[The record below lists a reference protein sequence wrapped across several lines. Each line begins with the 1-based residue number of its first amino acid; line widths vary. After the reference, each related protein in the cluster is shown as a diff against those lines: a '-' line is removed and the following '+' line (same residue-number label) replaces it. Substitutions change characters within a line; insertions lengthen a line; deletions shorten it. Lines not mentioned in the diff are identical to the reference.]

1 MILADHNL
9 TNIQTYRRRPHFNI
23 GIVIFGIILI
33 YLIITVFT
41 YFTSKHISV
50 YEVREGSILRDTAYT
65 GLIIRNEQI
74 IASEADGYVN
84 YFSPEGSK
92 VGARTDVYT
101 LSNEKL
107 NFRETGSDGQAV
119 LSADEQAALL
129 LKIQSFSE
137 NSDDAQFRD
146 VYTLKDNIN
155 NVLESKSSQSRQAQL
170 KEMLAQNQTRLNV
183 YKAASDGIILYSL
196 DGFETVAAEDVTE
209 AMLSKENYKVE
220 TMANNASVKTGA
232 PLYKLI
238 TSDTWTLVISLS
250 ADAAKEMEDLK
261 RVKVKFSKDNQTERA
276 DFEIRRASGAT
287 LGFLT
292 FHSSMIR
299 YMKERYLDIE
309 LILEDESGL
318 KIPKSSVIDKK
329 FYTVPRDYLTQGGNS
344 KDTGVLVD
352 TGKDTAEF
360 KKVDVYY
367 WDQENDTMYLD
378 PQVFDENTALVRPE
392 STETY
397 PLKATKALKGVYN
410 INKGYAVFK
419 QIEILCES
427 DEYYIVKAGN
437 DYSLTNYDHI
447 ALDGGTVTENSV
459 VF

>member
-1 MILADHNL
+1 MADHNL

-41 YFTSKHISV
+41 YFTSKHVSV

-196 DGFETVAAEDVTE
+196 DGFENVTAEEVTE

-220 TMANNASVKTGA
+220 TC
-232 PLYKLI
+232 LY
-238 TSDTWTLVISLS
+238 LVI
-250 ADAAKEMEDLK
+250 
-261 RVKVKFSKDNQTERA
+261 
-276 DFEIRRASGAT
+276 
-287 LGFLT
+287 FL
-292 FHSSMIR
+292 
-299 YMKERYLDIE
+299 
-309 LILEDESGL
+309 
-318 KIPKSSVIDKK
+318 
-329 FYTVPRDYLTQGGNS
+329 
-344 KDTGVLVD
+344 
-352 TGKDTAEF
+352 
-360 KKVDVYY
+360 
-367 WDQENDTMYLD
+367 
-378 PQVFDENTALVRPE
+378 
-392 STETY
+392 
-397 PLKATKALKGVYN
+397 
-410 INKGYAVFK
+410 
-419 QIEILCES
+419 
-427 DEYYIVKAGN
+427 
-437 DYSLTNYDHI
+437 
-447 ALDGGTVTENSV
+447 
-459 VF
+459 

>member
-1 MILADHNL
+1 MTDNNLA
-9 TNIQTYRRRPHFNI
+9 NIQTYRRKPNFNI

-33 YLIITVFT
+33 YLIVTIFT
-41 YFTSKHISV
+41 YLTSKHISV
-50 YEVREGSILRDTAYT
+50 YEVREGSILKDTAYT
-65 GLIIRNEQI
+65 GLIIRNEQVI
-74 IASEADGYVN
+74 VSEAEGYVN

-101 LSNEKL
+101 LSNEQL
-107 NFRETGSDGQAV
+107 NFRETGSDGQAA

-129 LKIQSFSE
+129 LKIQSFGE

-146 VYTLKDNIN
+146 IYTLKDNIN

-170 KEMLAQNQTRLNV
+170 KEMLTQNQTRLDV

-196 DGFETVAAEDVTE
+196 DGFEDVTAEDVTE
-209 AMLSKENYKVE
+209 TMLSKDNYKIE
-220 TMANNASVKTGA
+220 TMANNALVKTGE

-238 TSDTWTLVISLS
+238 TSDTWTLVISLGE
-250 ADAAKEMEDLK
+250 DAAKEMNDIK

-276 DFEIRRASGAT
+276 DFEIRRVSDTT

-318 KIPKSSVIDKK
+318 KIPKSSVIDKN

-360 KKVDVYY
+360 KKADVYY
-367 WDQENDTMYLD
+367 WDQENDIMYLD
-378 PQVFDENTALVRPE
+378 PQDFDDNTVLVRPE

-397 PLKATKALKGVYN
+397 SLKATKALKGVYN

>member
-1 MILADHNL
+1 MADTNL
-9 TNIQTYRRRPHFNI
+9 TNIQTYRKKMHFNI
-23 GIVIFGIILI
+23 GNAIFGIILI
-33 YLIITVFT
+33 YLIVTIFT
-41 YFTSKHISV
+41 YLTSKHISV

-65 GLIIRNEQI
+65 GLIIRDETVV
-74 IASEADGYVN
+74 ASEADGFIN

-101 LSNEKL
+101 LSKQKL
-107 NFRETGSDGQAV
+107 SFRETGSKEQEA

-155 NVLESKSSQSRQAQL
+155 NVLESKSNQSRQAQL
-170 KEMLAQNQTRLNV
+170 EEMLTQNRNNGVNV
-183 YKAASDGIILYSL
+183 YKAASDGIVMYSL
-196 DGFETVAAEDVTE
+196 DGFETVKVSDVSE
-209 AMLSKENYKVE
+209 NMLSKENYKIE
-220 TMANNASVKTGA
+220 TMANNVSVKPGT
-232 PLYKLI
+232 PIYKLI

-250 ADAAKEMEDLK
+250 EDAAKEMADMK

-276 DFEIRRASGAT
+276 DLEVVHSRNSR
-287 LGFLT
+287 LGLLT

-299 YMKERYLDIE
+299 YAKERYLDVE
-309 LILEDESGL
+309 LILKDESGL
-318 KIPKSSVIDKK
+318 KIPKSSVINKK
-329 FYTVPRDYLTQGGNS
+329 FYTVPKDYLTQNGNS
-344 KDTGVLVD
+344 RETGVLVD
-352 TGKDTAEF
+352 TGTDTAEF

-367 WDQENDTMYLD
+367 WNQENDTVYLD
-378 PQVFDENTALVRPE
+378 PQVFEEGAALVRPE
-392 STETY
+392 SSETY
-397 PLKATKALKGVYN
+397 SLRATKELKGVYN

-437 DYSLTNYDHI
+437 NYSLTNYDHI
-447 ALDGGTVTENSV
+447 ALDGETVTENSV

>member
-1 MILADHNL
+1 MILADKKL
-9 TNIQTYRRRPHFNI
+9 TNIQTYRKKPHFNI

-33 YLIITVFT
+33 YLIVTIFT
-41 YFTSKHISV
+41 YLTSKHVSV

-65 GLIIRNEQI
+65 GLVVRQEEV
-74 IASEADGYVN
+74 IASEAEGYVN

-101 LSNEKL
+101 LSREKL
-107 NFRETGSDGQAV
+107 SFRELGPDGQAA

-137 NSDDAQFRD
+137 NFDESQFRD
-146 VYTLKDNIN
+146 VYTLKDNIR

-170 KEMLAQNQTRLNV
+170 GEMLTQNRNGLNV
-183 YKAASDGIILYSL
+183 YKAAADGIIMYSL
-196 DGFETVAAEDVTE
+196 DGFETVALSDITED
-209 AMLSKENYKVE
+209 MLSKENYKIE
-220 TMANNASVKTGA
+220 TMANNTSVRQGA

-250 ADAAKEMEDLK
+250 KDTAKELSEKK

-276 DFEIRRASGAT
+276 DFEIRPVSGT
-287 LGFLT
+287 NLGFLT

-299 YMKERYLDIE
+299 YAKERYLDIE

-318 KIPKSSVIDKK
+318 KIPKSSVVDKK
-329 FYTVPRDYLTQGGNS
+329 FYTVPKDYLTQGGNS
-344 KDTGVLVD
+344 KDTGVLID

-360 KKVDVYY
+360 KKIDVYY
-367 WDQENDTMYLD
+367 WNQENDMVYLD
-378 PQVFDENTALVRPE
+378 PQVFEEECVLIRPE
-392 STETY
+392 SSETY
-397 PLKATKALKGVYN
+397 PLKAAKSLKGVYN

-447 ALDGGTVTENSV
+447 ALDGDTVTENSV

>member
-1 MILADHNL
+1 MADKKL
-9 TNIQTYRRRPHFNI
+9 TNIQTYRKKPHFNI

-33 YLIITVFT
+33 YLIVTIFT
-41 YFTSKHISV
+41 YLTSKHVSV

-65 GLIIRNEQI
+65 GLVVRQEEV
-74 IASEADGYVN
+74 IASEAEGYVN

-101 LSNEKL
+101 LSREKL
-107 NFRETGSDGQAV
+107 SFRELGPDGQAA

-137 NSDDAQFRD
+137 NFDESQFRD
-146 VYTLKDNIN
+146 VYTLKDNIR

-170 KEMLAQNQTRLNV
+170 GEMLTQNRNGLNV
-183 YKAASDGIILYSL
+183 YKAAADGIIMYSL
-196 DGFETVAAEDVTE
+196 DGFETVALSDITED
-209 AMLSKENYKVE
+209 MLSKENYKIE
-220 TMANNASVKTGA
+220 TMANNTSVRQGA

-250 ADAAKEMEDLK
+250 KDTAKELSEKK

-276 DFEIRRASGAT
+276 DFEIRPVSGT
-287 LGFLT
+287 NLGFLT

-299 YMKERYLDIE
+299 YAKERYLDIE

-318 KIPKSSVIDKK
+318 KIPKSSVVDKK
-329 FYTVPRDYLTQGGNS
+329 FYTVPKDYLTQGGNS
-344 KDTGVLVD
+344 KDTGVLID

-360 KKVDVYY
+360 KKIDVYY
-367 WDQENDTMYLD
+367 WNQENDMVYLD
-378 PQVFDENTALVRPE
+378 PQVFEEECVLIRPE
-392 STETY
+392 SSETD
-397 PLKATKALKGVYN
+397 PLKAAKSLKGVYN

-447 ALDGGTVTENSV
+447 ALDGDTVTENSV

>member
-1 MILADHNL
+1 MADNNL
-9 TNIQTYRRRPHFNI
+9 TNIQTYRKKPHFNI
-23 GIVIFGIILI
+23 GNAIFGIILI
-33 YLIITVFT
+33 YLIVTIFT
-41 YFTSKHISV
+41 YLTSKHISV

-65 GLIIRNEQI
+65 GLIIRDETVV
-74 IASEADGYVN
+74 ASEADGYIN

-101 LSNEKL
+101 LSGQKL
-107 NFRETGSDGQAV
+107 NFRETGSTEQEA

-129 LKIQSFSE
+129 LKIQSFSD

-155 NVLESKSSQSRQAQL
+155 NVLESKSSQSRQSQL
-170 KEMLAQNQTRLNV
+170 EEMLTQNQNNGLNV
-183 YKAASDGIILYSL
+183 YKAASDGIIMYSF
-196 DGFETVAAEDVTE
+196 DGFETVTVSDVSE
-209 AMLSKENYKVE
+209 NMLSKENYKIE
-220 TMANNASVKTGA
+220 TMANNVSVKPGM
-232 PLYKLI
+232 PIYKLI

-250 ADAAKEMEDLK
+250 EDAAKEMADMK

-276 DFEIRRASGAT
+276 EVEVVRTRDSR
-287 LGFLT
+287 LGLLT

-299 YMKERYLDIE
+299 YAKERYLDVE

-318 KIPKSSVIDKK
+318 KIPKSSVINKK
-329 FYTVPRDYLTQGGNS
+329 FYTVPKDYLTQGGNS
-344 KDTGVLVD
+344 RDTGVLVD
-352 TGKDTAEF
+352 TGTDTAEF

-367 WDQENDTMYLD
+367 WNQENDTVYLD
-378 PQVFDENTALVRPE
+378 PQVFEEGASLVRPE
-392 STETY
+392 SSETY
-397 PLKATKALKGVYN
+397 SLKATKELKGVYN

-437 DYSLTNYDHI
+437 NYSLTNYDHI
-447 ALDGGTVTENSV
+447 ALDGETVTENSV

>member
-1 MILADHNL
+1 MADKKL
-9 TNIQTYRRRPHFNI
+9 TNIQTYRKKPHFNI

-33 YLIITVFT
+33 YLIVTIFT
-41 YFTSKHISV
+41 YLTSKHVSV

-65 GLIIRNEQI
+65 GLVVRQEQV
-74 IASEADGYVN
+74 IASEAEGYVN

-101 LSNEKL
+101 LSREKL
-107 NFRETGSDGQAV
+107 SFRELGPDGQAA

-137 NSDDAQFRD
+137 NFDESQFRD
-146 VYTLKDNIN
+146 VYTLKDNIR

-170 KEMLAQNQTRLNV
+170 GEMLTQNRNGLNV
-183 YKAASDGIILYSL
+183 YKAAADGIIMYSL
-196 DGFETVAAEDVTE
+196 DGFETVALSDITED
-209 AMLSKENYKVE
+209 MLSKENYKIE
-220 TMANNASVKTGA
+220 TMANNTSVRQGA

-250 ADAAKEMEDLK
+250 KDTAKELSEKK

-276 DFEIRRASGAT
+276 DFEIRPVSGT
-287 LGFLT
+287 NLGFLT

-299 YMKERYLDIE
+299 YAKERYLDIE

-318 KIPKSSVIDKK
+318 KIPKSSVVDKK
-329 FYTVPRDYLTQGGNS
+329 FYTVPKDYLTQGGNS
-344 KDTGVLVD
+344 KDTGVLID

-360 KKVDVYY
+360 KKIDVYY
-367 WDQENDTMYLD
+367 WNQENDMVYLD
-378 PQVFDENTALVRPE
+378 PQVFEEECVLIRPE
-392 STETY
+392 SSETY
-397 PLKATKALKGVYN
+397 PLKAAKSLKGVYN

-447 ALDGGTVTENSV
+447 ALDGDTVTENSV

>member
-1 MILADHNL
+1 MADKKL
-9 TNIQTYRRRPHFNI
+9 TNIQTYRKKPHFNI

-33 YLIITVFT
+33 YLIVTIFT
-41 YFTSKHISV
+41 YLTSKHVSV

-65 GLIIRNEQI
+65 GLVVRQEEV
-74 IASEADGYVN
+74 IASEAEGYVN

-101 LSNEKL
+101 LSREKL
-107 NFRETGSDGQAV
+107 SFRELGPDGQAA

-137 NSDDAQFRD
+137 NFDESQFRD
-146 VYTLKDNIN
+146 VYTLKDNIR

-170 KEMLAQNQTRLNV
+170 GEMLTQNRNGLNV
-183 YKAASDGIILYSL
+183 YKAAADGIIMYSL
-196 DGFETVAAEDVTE
+196 DGFETVALSDITED
-209 AMLSKENYKVE
+209 MLSKENYKIE
-220 TMANNASVKTGA
+220 TMANNTSVRQGA

-250 ADAAKEMEDLK
+250 KDTAKELSEKK

-276 DFEIRRASGAT
+276 DFEIRPVSGT
-287 LGFLT
+287 NLGFLT

-299 YMKERYLDIE
+299 YAKERYLDIE

-318 KIPKSSVIDKK
+318 KIPKSSVVDKK
-329 FYTVPRDYLTQGGNS
+329 FYTVPKDYLTQGGNS
-344 KDTGVLVD
+344 KDTGVLID

-360 KKVDVYY
+360 KKIDVYY
-367 WDQENDTMYLD
+367 WNQENDMVYLD
-378 PQVFDENTALVRPE
+378 PQVFEEECVLIRPE
-392 STETY
+392 SSETY
-397 PLKATKALKGVYN
+397 PLKAAKSLKGVYN

-447 ALDGGTVTENSV
+447 ALDGDTVTENSV

>member
-1 MILADHNL
+1 MADNNL
-9 TNIQTYRRRPHFNI
+9 TNIQTYRRKPHFNI

-33 YLIITVFT
+33 YLIVTVFT
-41 YFTSKHISV
+41 YLTSKHISV

-65 GLIIRNEQI
+65 GLVIRDEQI
-74 IASEADGYVN
+74 VASEAEGYVN

-101 LSNEKL
+101 LSGEKL
-107 NFRETGSDGQAV
+107 NFRETGAGNQTE

-146 VYTLKDNIN
+146 VYTLKDNITN
-155 NVLESKSSQSRQAQL
+155 MLESKSSQSRQAQL
-170 KEMLAQNQTRLNV
+170 EEMLAGNQTRLNV
-183 YKAASDGIILYSL
+183 YKAASDGIILYSM
-196 DGFETVAAEDVTE
+196 DGFENVTLENVTE
-209 AMLSKENYKVE
+209 DMLSKDNYKLE
-220 TMANNASVKTGA
+220 TIANNTSVRTGA
-232 PLYKLI
+232 PLYKLV
-238 TSDTWTLVISLS
+238 TSDTWTLVIPLS
-250 ADAAKEMEDLK
+250 GDAAKEMKETK
-261 RVKVKFSKDNQTERA
+261 RVKVKFSRDNQTERA
-276 DFEIRRASGAT
+276 DFEIRRTSGTA

-299 YMKERYLDIE
+299 YVKERYLDIE

-318 KIPKSSVIDKK
+318 KIPKSSVVDKQ
-329 FYTVPRDYLTQGGNS
+329 FFTVPRDYLTQGGNS
-344 KDTGVLVD
+344 KDTGVLID
-352 TGKDTAEF
+352 TGKDAAEF

-367 WDQENDTMYLD
+367 WNQENDTVYLD
-378 PQVFDENTALVRPE
+378 PLVFEEGTQLVRPE
-392 STETY
+392 SSENY

-447 ALDGGTVTENSV
+447 ALDGETVTENSV

>member
-1 MILADHNL
+1 MGVHIWENA
-9 TNIQTYRRRPHFNI
+9 
-23 GIVIFGIILI
+23 IFGIILI
-33 YLIITVFT
+33 YLIVTIFT
-41 YFTSKHISV
+41 YLTSKHISV

-65 GLIIRNEQI
+65 GLIIRDETVV
-74 IASEADGYVN
+74 ASEADGFIN

-101 LSNEKL
+101 LSNQKL
-107 NFRETGSDGQAV
+107 SFRETGSKEQEA

-170 KEMLAQNQTRLNV
+170 EEMLTQNQNNGVNV
-183 YKAASDGIILYSL
+183 YKAASDGIVMYSL
-196 DGFETVAAEDVTE
+196 DGFETVKVSDVSE
-209 AMLSKENYKVE
+209 NMLSKENYKIE
-220 TMANNASVKTGA
+220 TMANNVSVKPGT
-232 PLYKLI
+232 PIYKLI

-250 ADAAKEMEDLK
+250 EDAAKEMADMK
-261 RVKVKFSKDNQTERA
+261 QVKVKFSKDNQIERA
-276 DFEIRRASGAT
+276 DLEIVHSRNSR
-287 LGFLT
+287 LGLLT

-299 YMKERYLDIE
+299 YAKERYLDVE
-309 LILEDESGL
+309 LILKDESGL
-318 KIPKSSVIDKK
+318 KIPKSSVINKK
-329 FYTVPRDYLTQGGNS
+329 FYTVPKDYLTQNGNS
-344 KDTGVLVD
+344 REMGVLVD
-352 TGKDTAEF
+352 TGTDTAEF

-367 WDQENDTMYLD
+367 WNQENDTVYLD
-378 PQVFDENTALVRPE
+378 PKVFEEGAALVRPE
-392 STETY
+392 SSETY
-397 PLKATKALKGVYN
+397 SLRSTKELKGVYN

-437 DYSLTNYDHI
+437 NYSLTNYDHI
-447 ALDGGTVTENSV
+447 ALDGETVTENSV

>member
-1 MILADHNL
+1 MADKKL
-9 TNIQTYRRRPHFNI
+9 TNIQTYRKKPHFNI

-33 YLIITVFT
+33 YLIVTIFT
-41 YFTSKHISV
+41 YLTSKHVSV

-65 GLIIRNEQI
+65 GLVVRQEEV
-74 IASEADGYVN
+74 IASEAEGYVN

-101 LSNEKL
+101 LSREKL
-107 NFRETGSDGQAV
+107 SFRELGPDGQAA

-137 NSDDAQFRD
+137 NFDESQFRD
-146 VYTLKDNIN
+146 VYTLKDNIR

-170 KEMLAQNQTRLNV
+170 GEMLTQNRNGLNV
-183 YKAASDGIILYSL
+183 YKAAADGIIMYSL
-196 DGFETVAAEDVTE
+196 DGFETVALSDITED
-209 AMLSKENYKVE
+209 MLSKENYKIE
-220 TMANNASVKTGA
+220 TMANNTSVRQGA

-250 ADAAKEMEDLK
+250 KDTAKELSEKK

-276 DFEIRRASGAT
+276 DFEIRPVSGT
-287 LGFLT
+287 NLGFLT

-299 YMKERYLDIE
+299 YAKERYLDIE

-318 KIPKSSVIDKK
+318 KIPKSSVVDKK
-329 FYTVPRDYLTQGGNS
+329 FYTVPKDYLTQGGNS
-344 KDTGVLVD
+344 KDTGVLID

-360 KKVDVYY
+360 KKIDVYY
-367 WDQENDTMYLD
+367 WNQENDMVYLD
-378 PQVFDENTALVRPE
+378 PQVFEEECVLIRPE
-392 STETY
+392 SSETY
-397 PLKATKALKGVYN
+397 PLKAAKSLKGVYN

-447 ALDGGTVTENSV
+447 ARDGDTVTENSV

>member
-1 MILADHNL
+1 M
-9 TNIQTYRRRPHFNI
+9 HFNI
-23 GIVIFGIILI
+23 GNAIFGIILI
-33 YLIITVFT
+33 YLIVTIFT
-41 YFTSKHISV
+41 YLTSKHISV

-65 GLIIRNEQI
+65 GLIIRDETVV
-74 IASEADGYVN
+74 ASEADGFIN

-101 LSNEKL
+101 LSNQKL
-107 NFRETGSDGQAV
+107 SFRETGSKEQEA

-170 KEMLAQNQTRLNV
+170 EEMLTQNQNNGVNV
-183 YKAASDGIILYSL
+183 YKAASDGIVMYSL
-196 DGFETVAAEDVTE
+196 DGFETVKVSDVSE
-209 AMLSKENYKVE
+209 NMLSKENYKIE
-220 TMANNASVKTGA
+220 TMANNVSVKPGT
-232 PLYKLI
+232 PIYKLI

-250 ADAAKEMEDLK
+250 EDAAKEMADMK
-261 RVKVKFSKDNQTERA
+261 RVKVKFSKDNQIERA
-276 DFEIRRASGAT
+276 DLEIVHSRNSR
-287 LGFLT
+287 LGLLT

-299 YMKERYLDIE
+299 YAKERYLDVE
-309 LILEDESGL
+309 LILKDESGL
-318 KIPKSSVIDKK
+318 KIPKSSVINKK
-329 FYTVPRDYLTQGGNS
+329 FYTVPKDYLTQNGNS
-344 KDTGVLVD
+344 REMGVLVD
-352 TGKDTAEF
+352 TGTDTAEF
-360 KKVDVYY
+360 KKIDVYY
-367 WDQENDTMYLD
+367 WNQENDTVYLD
-378 PQVFDENTALVRPE
+378 PQVFEEGAALVRPE
-392 STETY
+392 SSETY
-397 PLKATKALKGVYN
+397 SLRSTKELKGVYN

-437 DYSLTNYDHI
+437 NYSLTNYDHI
-447 ALDGGTVTENSV
+447 ALDGETVTENSV

>member
-1 MILADHNL
+1 MILADNNL
-9 TNIQTYRRRPHFNI
+9 TNIQTYRKKPHFNI
-23 GIVIFGIILI
+23 GIVTFGIIWI
-33 YLIITVFT
+33 YLVVTVFT
-41 YFTSKHISV
+41 YLTSKHISV

-65 GLIIRNEQI
+65 GLVIRDEQI
-74 IASEADGYVN
+74 VASEAEGYVN
-84 YFSPEGSK
+84 YFTPEGNK

-101 LSNEKL
+101 LSTEKL
-107 NFRETGSDGQAV
+107 NFREMGTDGQSA

-155 NVLESKSSQSRQAQL
+155 NMLESKSSQSRQAQL
-170 KEMLAQNQTRLNV
+170 EEMLMQNQTRLNV
-183 YKAASDGIILYSL
+183 YKAASDGIIMYSL
-196 DGFETVAAEDVTE
+196 DGFETVKAEDVTD
-209 AMLSKENYKVE
+209 AMLSKENYKTE
-220 TMANNASVKTGA
+220 TMANNSSVRTGE
-232 PLYKLI
+232 PIYKLI

-250 ADAAKEMEDLK
+250 EDASKEMSETK
-261 RVKVKFSKDNQTERA
+261 RVKVKFSKDNQIERA
-276 DFEIRRASGAT
+276 DFEIRRNSTSAY
-287 LGFLT
+287 GFLT
-292 FHSSMIR
+292 FHSSMVR
-299 YMKERYLDIE
+299 YIKERYLDIE

-318 KIPKSSVIDKK
+318 KIPKSSVINKK
-329 FYTVPRDYLTQGGNS
+329 FYTVPKDYLTQGGNS

-360 KKVDVYY
+360 RKVDVYY
-367 WDQENDTMYLD
+367 WNQENDTVYLD
-378 PQVFDENTALVRPE
+378 PHVFNENTVLVRPE
-392 STETY
+392 SSENY

-427 DEYYIVKAGN
+427 DEYYIVKSGN

-447 ALDGGTVTENSV
+447 ALDGETVTENSV

>member
-1 MILADHNL
+1 MEDNNL
-9 TNIQTYRRRPHFNI
+9 TNIQTYRKKPHFNI

-33 YLIITVFT
+33 YLVVTIFT
-41 YFTSKHISV
+41 YLTSKHVSV

-65 GLIIRNEQI
+65 GLVIRSEQI
-74 IASEADGYVN
+74 VASESEGYVN

-92 VGARTDVYT
+92 VGARTNVYT

-107 NFRETGSDGQAV
+107 SFRETGSDGQAA

-129 LKIQSFSE
+129 LKIQSYSE

-146 VYTLKDNIN
+146 IYTLKDNIRN
-155 NVLESKSSQSRQAQL
+155 MLESKSSQSRQAQL
-170 KEMLAQNQTRLNV
+170 EEMLALNRNGLNV
-183 YKAASDGIILYSL
+183 YKAASDGIIMYSL
-196 DGFETVAAEDVTE
+196 DGFETITPEEISED
-209 AMLSKENYKVE
+209 MLSKENYKTE
-220 TMANNASVKTGA
+220 TMVNNTSVKSGT

-250 ADAAKEMEDLK
+250 EDAAKELSEKK
-261 RVKVKFSKDNQTERA
+261 RVKVKFSKDNQMERA
-276 DFEIRRASGAT
+276 DFEIRPVSGAS

-299 YMKERYLDIE
+299 YAKERYLDIE

-318 KIPKSSVIDKK
+318 KIPKSSVVDKK
-329 FYTVPRDYLTQGGNS
+329 FYTVPKDYLTQGGNS
-344 KDTGVLVD
+344 KDTGILLD
-352 TGKDTAEF
+352 TGKDAAEF

-367 WDQENDTMYLD
+367 WNQETDMVYLD
-378 PQVFDENTALVRPE
+378 PLVFEEEAVLVRPE
-392 STETY
+392 SLETY
-397 PLKATKALKGVYN
+397 PLKMTKTLKGVFN

-447 ALDGGTVTENSV
+447 ALDGDTVTENSV

>member
-1 MILADHNL
+1 MADHNL

-41 YFTSKHISV
+41 YFTSKHVSV

-155 NVLESKSSQSRQAQL
+155 NVLESKSSQS
-170 KEMLAQNQTRLNV
+170 KI
-183 YKAASDGIILYSL
+183 G
-196 DGFETVAAEDVTE
+196 
-209 AMLSKENYKVE
+209 
-220 TMANNASVKTGA
+220 
-232 PLYKLI
+232 
-238 TSDTWTLVISLS
+238 
-250 ADAAKEMEDLK
+250 
-261 RVKVKFSKDNQTERA
+261 RA
-276 DFEIRRASGAT
+276 
-287 LGFLT
+287 
-292 FHSSMIR
+292 H
-299 YMKERYLDIE
+299 
-309 LILEDESGL
+309 
-318 KIPKSSVIDKK
+318 V
-329 FYTVPRDYLTQGGNS
+329 
-344 KDTGVLVD
+344 
-352 TGKDTAEF
+352 
-360 KKVDVYY
+360 
-367 WDQENDTMYLD
+367 
-378 PQVFDENTALVRPE
+378 
-392 STETY
+392 
-397 PLKATKALKGVYN
+397 
-410 INKGYAVFK
+410 
-419 QIEILCES
+419 
-427 DEYYIVKAGN
+427 
-437 DYSLTNYDHI
+437 
-447 ALDGGTVTENSV
+447 
-459 VF
+459 

>member
-1 MILADHNL
+1 MADNKL
-9 TNIQTYRRRPHFNI
+9 TNIQAYRKRPHFNI
-23 GIVIFGIILI
+23 GILIFGVILI
-33 YLIITVFT
+33 YLIVTIFT
-41 YFTSKHISV
+41 YLTSKHVSV

-65 GLIIRNEQI
+65 GLVIRKELVV
-74 IASEADGYVN
+74 ASEAAGYVN

-101 LSNEKL
+101 LSGEKL
-107 NFRETGSDGQAV
+107 NFRETGTDGQAA

-137 NSDDAQFRD
+137 NFDDAQFRD
-146 VYTLKDNIN
+146 VYTLKNNII

-170 KEMLAQNQTRLNV
+170 EEMLSRNQSGLRV

-196 DGFETVAAEDVTE
+196 DGFETTEVADVTE
-209 AMLSKENYKVE
+209 EMLSKEDYKTENMV
-220 TMANNASVKTGA
+220 NNASVKAGA
-232 PLYKLI
+232 PLYKLV
-238 TSDTWTLVISLS
+238 TSDTWSLVISLS
-250 ADAAKEMEDLK
+250 DDAVKELSEKK
-261 RVKVKFSKDNQTERA
+261 RVRVKFSKDNQTERA
-276 DFEIRRASGAT
+276 DFEIRRASGANF
-287 LGFLT
+287 GILT
-292 FHSSMIR
+292 FHTSMIR
-299 YMKERYLDIE
+299 YAKERYLDIE

-318 KIPKSSVIDKK
+318 KIPKSAVVEKK

-352 TGKDTAEF
+352 TGKDAAEF
-360 KKVDVYY
+360 KKVNVYY
-367 WDQENDTMYLD
+367 WNKEDDTVYLD
-378 PQVFDENTALVRPE
+378 PLVFEEDTVLVRPE
-392 STETY
+392 SSENY
-397 PLKATKALKGVYN
+397 PLKRTKALKGVYN

-427 DEYYIVKAGN
+427 DEYYIVKSGN

-447 ALDGGTVTENSV
+447 ALDGDTVTENSV

>member
-1 MILADHNL
+1 MADNKL
-9 TNIQTYRRRPHFNI
+9 TSIQTYRRKPNFNI

-33 YLIITVFT
+33 YLIVTIFT
-41 YFTSKHISV
+41 YLTSKHISV
-50 YEVREGSILRDTAYT
+50 YEVREGSILRDTAYS
-65 GLIIRNEQI
+65 GLVIRNEQI
-74 IASEADGYVN
+74 VASEAEGYVN

-107 NFRETGSDGQAV
+107 NFRETGTDGQTA

-137 NSDDAQFRD
+137 NSDDAHFRD

-170 KEMLAQNQTRLNV
+170 EEMLSQNQNRLNV

-196 DGFETVAAEDVTE
+196 DGFETVTTEEVTE
-209 AMLSKENYKVE
+209 TMLSKENYKTE
-220 TMANNASVKTGA
+220 TMANNASVKTGE

-250 ADAAKEMEDLK
+250 DEAAKEMADMK

-276 DFEIRRASGAT
+276 DFELRRTSGAT

-299 YMKERYLDIE
+299 YMKERYLDVE

-318 KIPKSSVIDKK
+318 KIPKSSVINKK
-329 FYTVPRDYLTQGGNS
+329 FYTVPKDYLTQGGNS

-352 TGKDTAEF
+352 TGKDAAEF

-367 WDQENDTMYLD
+367 WNQENDTVYLD
-378 PQVFDENTALVRPE
+378 PQIFDENTVLVRPE
-392 STETY
+392 STESY

-447 ALDGGTVTENSV
+447 ALDGETVTENSV

>member
-1 MILADHNL
+1 MADKKL
-9 TNIQTYRRRPHFNI
+9 TNIQTYRKKPHFNI

-33 YLIITVFT
+33 YLIVTIFT
-41 YFTSKHISV
+41 YLTSKHVSV

-65 GLIIRNEQI
+65 GLVVRQEQV
-74 IASEADGYVN
+74 IASEAEGYVN

-101 LSNEKL
+101 LSREKL
-107 NFRETGSDGQAV
+107 SFRELGPDGQAA

-137 NSDDAQFRD
+137 NFDESQFRD
-146 VYTLKDNIN
+146 VYTLKDNIR

-170 KEMLAQNQTRLNV
+170 GEMLTQNRNGLNV
-183 YKAASDGIILYSL
+183 YKAAADGIIMYSL
-196 DGFETVAAEDVTE
+196 DGFETVALSDITED
-209 AMLSKENYKVE
+209 MLSKENYKIE
-220 TMANNASVKTGA
+220 TMANNTSVRQGA

-250 ADAAKEMEDLK
+250 KDTAKELSEKK

-276 DFEIRRASGAT
+276 DFEIHPVSGT
-287 LGFLT
+287 NLGFLT

-299 YMKERYLDIE
+299 YAKERYLDIE

-318 KIPKSSVIDKK
+318 KIPKSSVVDKK
-329 FYTVPRDYLTQGGNS
+329 FYTVPKDYLTKGGNS
-344 KDTGVLVD
+344 KDTGVLID

-360 KKVDVYY
+360 KKIDVYY
-367 WDQENDTMYLD
+367 WNQENDMVYLD
-378 PQVFDENTALVRPE
+378 PQVFEEECVLIRPE
-392 STETY
+392 SSETY
-397 PLKATKALKGVYN
+397 PLKAAKSLKGVYN

-447 ALDGGTVTENSV
+447 ALDGDTVTENSV

>member
-1 MILADHNL
+1 MADKKL
-9 TNIQTYRRRPHFNI
+9 TNIQTYRKKPHFNI

-33 YLIITVFT
+33 YLIVTIFT
-41 YFTSKHISV
+41 YLTSKHVSV

-65 GLIIRNEQI
+65 GLVVRQEEV
-74 IASEADGYVN
+74 IASEAEGYVN

-101 LSNEKL
+101 LSREKL
-107 NFRETGSDGQAV
+107 SFRELGPDGQAA

-137 NSDDAQFRD
+137 NFDESQFRD
-146 VYTLKDNIN
+146 VYTLKDNIR

-170 KEMLAQNQTRLNV
+170 GEMLTQNRNGLNV
-183 YKAASDGIILYSL
+183 YTAAADGIIMYSL
-196 DGFETVAAEDVTE
+196 DGFETVALSDITED
-209 AMLSKENYKVE
+209 MLSKENYKIE
-220 TMANNASVKTGA
+220 TMANNTSVRQGA

-250 ADAAKEMEDLK
+250 KDTAKELSEKK

-276 DFEIRRASGAT
+276 DFEIRPVSGT
-287 LGFLT
+287 NLGFLT

-299 YMKERYLDIE
+299 YAKERYLDIE

-318 KIPKSSVIDKK
+318 KIPKSSVVDKK
-329 FYTVPRDYLTQGGNS
+329 FYTVPKDYLTQGGNS
-344 KDTGVLVD
+344 KDTGVLID

-360 KKVDVYY
+360 KKIDVYY
-367 WDQENDTMYLD
+367 WNQENDMVYLD
-378 PQVFDENTALVRPE
+378 PQVFEEECVLIRPE
-392 STETY
+392 SSETY
-397 PLKATKALKGVYN
+397 PLKAAKSLKGVYN

-447 ALDGGTVTENSV
+447 ALDGDTVTENSV

>member
-1 MILADHNL
+1 MILADKKL
-9 TNIQTYRRRPHFNI
+9 TNIQTYRKKPHFNI

-33 YLIITVFT
+33 YLIVTIFT
-41 YFTSKHISV
+41 YLTSKHVSV

-65 GLIIRNEQI
+65 GLVVRQEQV
-74 IASEADGYVN
+74 IASEAEGYVN

-101 LSNEKL
+101 LSREKL
-107 NFRETGSDGQAV
+107 SFRELGPDGQAA

-137 NSDDAQFRD
+137 NFDESQFRD
-146 VYTLKDNIN
+146 VYTLKDNIR

-170 KEMLAQNQTRLNV
+170 GEMLTQNRNGLNV
-183 YKAASDGIILYSL
+183 YKAAADGIIMYSL
-196 DGFETVAAEDVTE
+196 DGFETVALSDITED
-209 AMLSKENYKVE
+209 MLSKENYKIE
-220 TMANNASVKTGA
+220 TMANNTSVRQGA

-250 ADAAKEMEDLK
+250 KDTAKELSEKK

-276 DFEIRRASGAT
+276 DFEIRPVSGT
-287 LGFLT
+287 NLGFLT

-299 YMKERYLDIE
+299 YAKERYLDIE

-318 KIPKSSVIDKK
+318 KIPKSSVVDKK
-329 FYTVPRDYLTQGGNS
+329 FYTVPKDYLTQGGNS
-344 KDTGVLVD
+344 KDTGVLID

-360 KKVDVYY
+360 KKIDVYY
-367 WDQENDTMYLD
+367 WNQENDMVYLD
-378 PQVFDENTALVRPE
+378 PQVFEEECVLIRPE
-392 STETY
+392 SSETY
-397 PLKATKALKGVYN
+397 PLKAAKSLKGVYN

-447 ALDGGTVTENSV
+447 ALDGDTVTENSV